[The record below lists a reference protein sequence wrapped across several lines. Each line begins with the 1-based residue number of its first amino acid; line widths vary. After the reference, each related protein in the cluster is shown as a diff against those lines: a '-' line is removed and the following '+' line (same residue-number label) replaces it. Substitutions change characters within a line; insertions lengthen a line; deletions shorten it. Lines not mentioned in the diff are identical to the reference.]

1 MKFPRFALVI
11 ALAAASAALVPGC
24 GQRQALP
31 AAPPAEQEPDVVPI
45 GPIRHVVLVVQEN
58 RTFNDFFA
66 TFPGGGGTTTGK
78 VGVVARCHIYKE
90 KTIALTKSDLAT
102 SRDMN
107 HSYQGF
113 LKARNRG
120 AMDEFDAVPYQNGD
134 PECRQ
139 PYQYTNPAQI
149 APYWDMARQYALAAR
164 MFTTQGSSS
173 FTAHQ
178 DLIAGGTVVAP
189 NEALI
194 NSPSCSGAKCVW
206 GCDAPPN
213 TRTQL
218 ITATDQYLGG
228 KGPFP
233 CLSYQTLRDL
243 LDARRVSWKY
253 YVPPMCCNTFGK
265 LMSAFDAIKAVR
277 NSKEWDTNVVSPQ
290 TQILTDIANGALPAM
305 SWVIPDEGDS
315 DHPGN
320 NSDRGPSWV
329 TSVVNAVGESRYW
342 KTSVV
347 IVLWDD
353 WGGLYDNLS
362 PPHKNYGGL
371 GFRVP
376 AIVVSPYAKKGY
388 VSLTPYEFGSV
399 LKYIEGNWRLGSLHT
414 TDKRSTSIIDCLD
427 YSQKPIVFK
436 PIAAKYSAEYF
447 LHKSPSYLPVNTDL

>member
-1 MKFPRFALVI
+1 MRFARIGPVFAV
-11 ALAAASAALVPGC
+11 ALASALNCGC
-24 GQRQALP
+24 GQRQAVLT
-31 AAPPAEQEPDVVPI
+31 PPLGQEAPDVQPL

-58 RTFNDFFA
+58 RTFNDLFA
-66 TFPGGGGTTTGK
+66 TYPGGGGTTTAN
-78 VGVVARCHIYKE
+78 VVAFSRCHIYKA
-90 KTIALTKSDLAT
+90 KTIALVKVDLAT
-102 SRDMN
+102 GRDLN
-107 HSYQGF
+107 HSYQGYV
-113 LKARNRG
+113 KARDGG
-120 AMDEFDAVPYQNGD
+120 AMDGFDTVPFGNGE

-149 APYWDMARQYALAAR
+149 QPYWDMAAQYALAAR

-178 DLIAGGTVVAP
+178 DLIAGATVVAP

-194 NSPSCSGAKCVW
+194 NSPGCSGSKCIW

-218 ITATDQYLGG
+218 ITENDQLGG

-233 CLSYQTLRDL
+233 CLSYRTLRDL
-243 LDARRVSWKY
+243 LDARHVSWKY
-253 YVPPMCCNTFGK
+253 YVPLMCCNTFGK

-277 NSKEWDTNVVSPQ
+277 HSKEWTTNVISPQ
-290 TQILTDIANGALPAM
+290 TQIFSDISSGALPAV

-320 NSDRGPSWV
+320 NSDSGPSWV
-329 TSVVNAVGESRYW
+329 ASVVNAVGESPDW

-353 WGGLYDNLS
+353 WGGLYDNID
-362 PPHKNYGGL
+362 PPQKGYGGL

-376 AIVVSPYAKKGY
+376 ALIISPYAKKGF
-388 VSLTPYEFGSV
+388 VSGTHYEFGSI
-399 LKYIEGNWRLGSLHT
+399 LKYIEDNWRLGSLHT
-414 TDKRSTSIIDCLD
+414 SDKRSASIINCLN
-427 YSQKPIVFK
+427 YAQKPRSFR
-436 PIAAKYSAEYF
+436 PIQAKYSSEYF
-447 LHKSPSYLPVNTDL
+447 LHKSPSYLPVDTDM